1 MKQFLFVMLGGS
13 IGAALRYGASL
24 CASRWLGSALP
35 GTLAVNTLGC
45 FALGAVCALTQER
58 LGCGLSE
65 EARLFLSAG
74 LLGALTTF
82 STLQWEIVTLL
93 RAERWG
99 WALVYLLLSAV
110 CGLLCTCIGYY
121 LAHTR

>member
-45 FALGAVCALTQER
+45 LALGAVCALTQER

-82 STLQWEIVTLL
+82 STLNLEAFTLFKSGRL
-93 RAERWG
+93 G
-99 WALVYLLLSAV
+99 CALAYLSLSFLL
-110 CGLLCTCIGYY
+110 GLLATAAGYY
-121 LAHTR
+121 AAR